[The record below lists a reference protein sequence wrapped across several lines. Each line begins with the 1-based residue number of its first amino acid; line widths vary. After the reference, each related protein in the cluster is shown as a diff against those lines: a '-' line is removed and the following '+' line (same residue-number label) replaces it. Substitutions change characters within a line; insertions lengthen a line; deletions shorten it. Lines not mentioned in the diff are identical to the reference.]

1 MEIPPGSGWIS
12 TLGRISTQ
20 GKELEVTPVGF
31 PTAWLDFLPDT
42 LVAPDVAVLGGVWL
56 ELLAPWLHGQ
66 LSLVDINCHNSKH
79 KISFAFNFVTQHCV
93 RMSRV
98 KVKVDVLENH

>member
-1 MEIPPGSGWIS
+1 MLEGLFDCILKKYSSIGSKKYYILLLWTRG
-12 TLGRISTQ
+12 
-20 GKELEVTPVGF
+20 
-31 PTAWLDFLPDT
+31 A
-42 LVAPDVAVLGGVWL
+42 LGGVWL

-79 KISFAFNFVTQHCV
+79 KISFAFNFVTRHCV

-98 KVKVDVLENH
+98 KVKVDFLENH